1 MSPVSS
7 RLHLAKNGKIKLLTE
22 NDIRKVRERGGRWPV
37 KFLMASHETTVKFLM
52 ASHETM
58 EEYNTVPPKFSLFVS
73 LQLDIEDSE
82 DEIPPERKV
91 SMISAVFPPSFFLI
105 DKQPLTFTDL
115 VLKWSNALHPLSGTA
130 GWGISQHSGQINFLV
145 AQDTFAQELLRF
157 PGLELPPLPTMP
169 EDTRLFENHIAG
181 INWLTVIC
189 RRFAEQVGGEKSLKA
204 LGREYPIA
212 RYDDGFIIQAGP
224 KPELGDRKAKR
235 IPAYYGKVHDLLRP
249 LHPPPEELRNCLIGS
264 VIDFDPF
271 RPQPLFKRRRGAAQS
286 GFLQPVDEPLFC
298 RYQNAAPLQKK

>member
-1 MSPVSS
+1 
-7 RLHLAKNGKIKLLTE
+7 
-22 NDIRKVRERGGRWPV
+22 
-37 KFLMASHETTVKFLM
+37 
-52 ASHETM
+52 
-58 EEYNTVPPKFSLFVS
+58 
-73 LQLDIEDSE
+73 
-82 DEIPPERKV
+82 
-91 SMISAVFPPSFFLI
+91 
-105 DKQPLTFTDL
+105 
-115 VLKWSNALHPLSGTA
+115 
-130 GWGISQHSGQINFLV
+130 
-145 AQDTFAQELLRF
+145 
-157 PGLELPPLPTMP
+157 MP

-249 LHPPPEELRNCLIGS
+249 LYPPPEELRNCLIGS

-271 RPQPLFKRRRGAAQS
+271 TKDLNRYSKEEEAQRSLDFYSRWMNRFSAGTKMLPLYKRNKKLREYFLSLFRGAEE
-286 GFLQPVDEPLFC
+286 D
-298 RYQNAAPLQKK
+298 